1 MVVTILNNG
10 KLVKQQTLVTENS
23 KKFLVG
29 KNVGDL
35 TDYTDSS
42 SSFGVT
48 QKKAPTIEY
57 DPEKDWTETFWFKDF
72 SVAKKKSFLKKK

>member
-10 KLVKQQTLVTENS
+10 KLVKQQTLVTEKS
-23 KKFLVG
+23 KDFFDN

-35 TDYTDSS
+35 TDYTSSS

-48 QKKAPTIEY
+48 QKKAPIIEY
-57 DPEKDWTETFWFKDF
+57 NPDKDWTEAFWFKDF
-72 SVAKKKSFLKKK
+72 SVEKKKSFLKKK

>member
-35 TDYTDSS
+35 TDYTDNS

-48 QKKAPTIEY
+48 QKKAPTI
-57 DPEKDWTETFWFKDF
+57 K
-72 SVAKKKSFLKKK
+72 